1 MADIIFVLATLGFF
15 ALNIAFAA
23 GCERLMGSGVRR

>member
-1 MADIIFVLATLGFF
+1 MADIIFVLAALGFF
-15 ALNIAFAA
+15 ALNVAFAA

>member
-15 ALNIAFAA
+15 ALNVAFAA
-23 GCERLMGSGVRR
+23 GCERLLGSGNRQ